1 MRNATRIAFTALA
14 AQIALVNGVASATEK
29 FNVAPTV
36 QQTLEKATQE
46 SSAFLKA
53 INIIGVDEQQGEALL
68 AGVNGPVA
76 SRTNTG
82 AGNRRNPA
90 NVAEMSKDSYS
101 CVQTNFDTSFP
112 YALLDAWAKFP
123 EFQVLLTNAIVERQ
137 ALDRIMIGFNGKL
150 VAVATDRATSPLL
163 QDVNKGWL
171 QKIREGAADRVLDEG
186 AVAGKIRVGAIKIV
200 KVAGVN
206 TEITGDYQ
214 TLDGV
219 VFDAIQML
227 DPWHRAR
234 PDLVVLVS
242 RDLMHE
248 KLLKAV
254 ETDAMQEL
262 QRDSAYG
269 VPAFRLT
276 VDGKDIARLISP
288 RLMSL
293 EHTDNRGLEADQLSI
308 TLSDHDGL
316 LEIPPKGAVVKLWM
330 GWSDTGLVDKGSYTV
345 DETEHSGAPDILSI
359 RARSADLRGSL
370 KTKRERSWSE
380 VTAFGGSRPRSTVSS
395 GTGAMFA
402 TA

>member
-36 QQTLEKATQE
+36 QQSLEKATQE

-53 INIIGVDEQQGEALL
+53 INVIGVDEQQGEALL

-137 ALDRIMIGFNGKL
+137 ALDRIMIGFNGISA
-150 VAVATDRATSPLL
+150 AVATDRAANPLL

-171 QKIREGAADRVLDEG
+171 QKIREGATDRVLDEG
-186 AVAGKIRVGAIKIV
+186 AVEGKIRVGATKVV
-200 KVAGVN
+200 KVAGVD
-206 TEITGDYQ
+206 TEISGDYQ

-227 DPWHRAR
+227 DPWHRSR

-242 RDLMHE
+242 RDLMHD

-254 ETDAMQEL
+254 EKGSASNQEENAA
-262 QRDSAYG
+262 QEIVSR
-269 VPAFRLT
+269 
-276 VDGKDIARLISP
+276 ARLG
-288 RLMSL
+288 
-293 EHTDNRGLEADQLSI
+293 GLPVVDAPFLPAGTVLVTFLKNLSI
-308 TLSDHDGL
+308 YWQEGARRRHLKDEPEFDRIADYQSSNDAYVIEDF
-316 LEIPPKGAVVKLWM
+316 GAVA
-330 GWSDTGLVDKGSYTV
+330 LVENIEALTYPAP
-345 DETEHSGAPDILSI
+345 TEA
-359 RARSADLRGSL
+359 
-370 KTKRERSWSE
+370 
-380 VTAFGGSRPRSTVSS
+380 
-395 GTGAMFA
+395 
-402 TA
+402 

>member
-76 SRTNTG
+76 GRTNTS

-150 VAVATDRATSPLL
+150 VAVTTDRTANPLL

-186 AVAGKIRVGAIKIV
+186 AVEGKIRVGATKIV
-200 KVAGVN
+200 KVAGVD
-206 TEITGDYQ
+206 TEISGDYQ

-227 DPWHRAR
+227 DPWHRSR

-242 RDLMHE
+242 RDLMHD

-254 ETDAMQEL
+254 EKGAASNQEENAA
-262 QRDSAYG
+262 QEIVSR
-269 VPAFRLT
+269 
-276 VDGKDIARLISP
+276 ARLG
-288 RLMSL
+288 
-293 EHTDNRGLEADQLSI
+293 GLPVVDAPFLPAGTVLVTFLKNLSI
-308 TLSDHDGL
+308 YWQEGARRRHVKDEPEFDRIADYQSSNDAYVIEDF
-316 LEIPPKGAVVKLWM
+316 GAVA
-330 GWSDTGLVDKGSYTV
+330 LVENIEALTYP
-345 DETEHSGAPDILSI
+345 AP
-359 RARSADLRGSL
+359 
-370 KTKRERSWSE
+370 SE
-380 VTAFGGSRPRSTVSS
+380 A
-395 GTGAMFA
+395 
-402 TA
+402 

>member
-1 MRNATRIAFTALA
+1 MRNATRLAFTALA

-82 AGNRRNPA
+82 AGNRRTPA
-90 NVAEMSKDSYS
+90 NVAAMSKDSYN

-112 YALLDAWAKFP
+112 YPLLDAWAKFP

-150 VAVATDRATSPLL
+150 VAVTTDRAANPLL

-171 QKIREGAADRVLDEG
+171 QKIREGATDRVLDEG
-186 AVAGKIRVGAIKIV
+186 AVAGKIRVGATKVV
-200 KVAGVN
+200 KVAGVD

-254 ETDAMQEL
+254 EKGAASNQEENAA
-262 QRDSAYG
+262 QEIVSR
-269 VPAFRLT
+269 
-276 VDGKDIARLISP
+276 ARLG
-288 RLMSL
+288 
-293 EHTDNRGLEADQLSI
+293 GLPVVDAPFLPAGTVLVTFLKNLSI
-308 TLSDHDGL
+308 YWQEGARRRHLKDEPEFDRIADYQSSNDAYVIEDF
-316 LEIPPKGAVVKLWM
+316 GAVA
-330 GWSDTGLVDKGSYTV
+330 LVENIEALTYP
-345 DETEHSGAPDILSI
+345 AP
-359 RARSADLRGSL
+359 
-370 KTKRERSWSE
+370 SE
-380 VTAFGGSRPRSTVSS
+380 A
-395 GTGAMFA
+395 
-402 TA
+402 

>member
-150 VAVATDRATSPLL
+150 VAVATDRAANPLL

-186 AVAGKIRVGAIKIV
+186 AVAGKIRVGATKIV

-254 ETDAMQEL
+254 EKGATSNQEENAA
-262 QRDSAYG
+262 QEIVSR
-269 VPAFRLT
+269 
-276 VDGKDIARLISP
+276 ARLG
-288 RLMSL
+288 
-293 EHTDNRGLEADQLSI
+293 GLPVVDAPFLPAGTVLVTFLKNLSI
-308 TLSDHDGL
+308 YWQEGARRRHLKDEPEFDRIADYQSSNDAYVIEDF
-316 LEIPPKGAVVKLWM
+316 GAVA
-330 GWSDTGLVDKGSYTV
+330 LVENIEALTYPAP
-345 DETEHSGAPDILSI
+345 TEA
-359 RARSADLRGSL
+359 
-370 KTKRERSWSE
+370 
-380 VTAFGGSRPRSTVSS
+380 
-395 GTGAMFA
+395 
-402 TA
+402 